1 MPISTF
7 KMAYYNKLHFFRN
20 KGKHE
25 EFEDTVSCINK
36 LCESVNLNHLF
47 RNELDLLPP
56 DVLREIENLSPS
68 KEL

>member
-1 MPISTF
+1 MVINTF
-7 KMAYYNKLHFFRN
+7 KMACYNKLHFFRN
-20 KGKHE
+20 KGVYD
-25 EFEDTVSCINK
+25 EFEDAASCINK